1 MPEAKPIVG
10 FRGRGLS
17 LALCVTMILAGT
29 AVTQPDALKFIEFKI
44 YDHFLRSNPTPKTPT
59 LPVIVT
65 LDEKAILTFG
75 QWPWP
80 RYRVA
85 LLLEKIKRLGA
96 LAVGLDMLFPEPDR
110 TSPKILE
117 EQLRRDLHVQAK
129 VTGLP
134 DDLKDNDRLLARILA
149 QGPYVMGYAFLFQKD
164 DLPENTCTLHPLKTA
179 IKSPEGGWSPS
190 HHLLNAQGAL
200 CSLKILGDAAN
211 SAGFIN
217 TLVDKDGVIRK
228 SPLLVSYRDGIYPS
242 LALATLMYAEK
253 SDQLLIKATR
263 DGTLS
268 LRMGNRMIP
277 LDPSGHLWIKYRAEK
292 DAFAHIS
299 AADILEDRIP
309 MERLQGKI
317 VFVGTT
323 AAGIGDTHT
332 TPIQSGFPGV
342 LVQAAI
348 ADNILSEQFI
358 EPAPWKWGLQL
369 ILMGAT
375 GFLAWMLLLPGKPL
389 WGFLGLLLLGVGI
402 WWGAEWLFTRRSLF
416 FSPFMPLLNLC
427 AVFILL
433 ALLDLK
439 RAISRTRTL
448 KLEKLK
454 SDEVSRFK
462 SDFLANM
469 SHEIRTPMNAII
481 GLSHLALKTDLS
493 AKQADYLGKIQRSA
507 TTLLGIINDVLDFS
521 KIEAGKLDMEQVDFR
536 LEDVL
541 DNLSSLISLKAE
553 EKGLEFLFDADPL
566 APANLVG
573 DPLRL
578 GQVLINMANNAVKF
592 TDQGE
597 VIVTVR
603 LLEEDESHVTLRFS
617 VQDTGIGL
625 TRDQAERLF
634 QPFTQ
639 ADRGTTRKYGGTGLG
654 LSISR
659 KLVGM
664 MGGKIGVESEPGKG
678 STFFFT
684 ARFRLQ
690 PDKSPWKP
698 TLDPEIRGK
707 RVLAVDDNHAARK
720 IMETLL
726 LSFGFEVQTVDS
738 AEMALEAIQEADR
751 KTENPFELVLLDW
764 KMGGMTGIQC
774 ARRVRGLS
782 LNTVP
787 KMILVTAYSR
797 EEVIREAREAGLDAF
812 LFKPINPSL
821 LFDAIMEI
829 FGRERAKRPRE
840 KRVES
845 PLQKGL
851 SNIRGAKILLAEDNE
866 INQQVARELLEQ
878 QGLSVHVVNNGQ
890 EAVSAVEQSPF
901 DLVLTDIHMP
911 VMDGYEATA
920 QIRKNPAHKN
930 LPVVA
935 MTAQALA
942 GDREKSL
949 EAGMNDHVT
958 KPIDPEKLFAVLVK
972 WIRPVAGSTPP
983 PHPIQKGNVAPSP
996 GHALTNY
1003 DSPLPEI
1010 NLSEGM
1016 ARVAGNRVL
1025 YEKLLQDFARQVRP
1039 AHATLRELLD
1049 KNNLEEMASLIH
1061 GIKGTSGNLGANDL
1075 NKAAQLLEQSIKNG
1089 HRPLIED
1096 ELTRFK
1102 QRLEATLTAI
1112 HRMAP
1117 KAAPPDEPPAATPD
1131 TSRKPN
1137 LEETAPLIGE
1147 LKALLEASSLDADRV
1162 LEKLKGQLQ
1171 DTSFHEPIES
1181 LEKSLN
1187 DFDFEKALSDLTLLT
1202 DNLGIEHQE

>member
-1 MPEAKPIVG
+1 MSLSDSRGERNDVPKAKPIVG
-10 FRGRGLS
+10 FRGRGLA

-200 CSLKILGDAAN
+200 CSLKILRAAAN
-211 SAGFIN
+211 NAGFIN

-253 SDQLLIKATR
+253 SDQLLIKVTR

-317 VFVGTT
+317 VFLGTT

-541 DNLSSLISLKAE
+541 DNLSSLINLKAE

-634 QPFTQ
+634 QPL
-639 ADRGTTRKYGGTGLG
+639 YPGG
-654 LSISR
+654 SR
-659 KLVGM
+659 HH
-664 MGGKIGVESEPGKG
+664 
-678 STFFFT
+678 
-684 ARFRLQ
+684 A
-690 PDKSPWKP
+690 
-698 TLDPEIRGK
+698 EIRGH
-707 RVLAVDDNHAARK
+707 R
-720 IMETLL
+720 
-726 LSFGFEVQTVDS
+726 
-738 AEMALEAIQEADR
+738 
-751 KTENPFELVLLDW
+751 
-764 KMGGMTGIQC
+764 TGSQH
-774 ARRVRGLS
+774 
-782 LNTVP
+782 
-787 KMILVTAYSR
+787 
-797 EEVIREAREAGLDAF
+797 
-812 LFKPINPSL
+812 
-821 LFDAIMEI
+821 
-829 FGRERAKRPRE
+829 
-840 KRVES
+840 
-845 PLQKGL
+845 LQKTGGHDGGQNRGGKRTRKREHFFL
-851 SNIRGAKILLAEDNE
+851 YRPIR
-866 INQQVARELLEQ
+866 
-878 QGLSVHVVNNGQ
+878 
-890 EAVSAVEQSPF
+890 
-901 DLVLTDIHMP
+901 
-911 VMDGYEATA
+911 
-920 QIRKNPAHKN
+920 
-930 LPVVA
+930 
-935 MTAQALA
+935 
-942 GDREKSL
+942 
-949 EAGMNDHVT
+949 
-958 KPIDPEKLFAVLVK
+958 
-972 WIRPVAGSTPP
+972 
-983 PHPIQKGNVAPSP
+983 
-996 GHALTNY
+996 
-1003 DSPLPEI
+1003 
-1010 NLSEGM
+1010 
-1016 ARVAGNRVL
+1016 
-1025 YEKLLQDFARQVRP
+1025 
-1039 AHATLRELLD
+1039 
-1049 KNNLEEMASLIH
+1049 
-1061 GIKGTSGNLGANDL
+1061 TSSG
-1075 NKAAQLLEQSIKNG
+1075 
-1089 HRPLIED
+1089 
-1096 ELTRFK
+1096 
-1102 QRLEATLTAI
+1102 
-1112 HRMAP
+1112 
-1117 KAAPPDEPPAATPD
+1117 
-1131 TSRKPN
+1131 
-1137 LEETAPLIGE
+1137 
-1147 LKALLEASSLDADRV
+1147 
-1162 LEKLKGQLQ
+1162 
-1171 DTSFHEPIES
+1171 
-1181 LEKSLN
+1181 
-1187 DFDFEKALSDLTLLT
+1187 
-1202 DNLGIEHQE
+1202 